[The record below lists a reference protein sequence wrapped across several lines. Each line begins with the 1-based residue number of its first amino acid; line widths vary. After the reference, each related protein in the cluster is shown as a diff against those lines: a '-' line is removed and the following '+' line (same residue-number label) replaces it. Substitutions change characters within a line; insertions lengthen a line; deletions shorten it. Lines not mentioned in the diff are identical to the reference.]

1 MAARLRHRQDE
12 NIRRQRAG
20 FVSALAAMD
29 THAIHKKRKGYSMS
43 CFIIGAGS
51 FYGLPVPIQSTDTVI
66 AADGGWEV
74 CRQLHITPTLLVADF
89 DSLGA
94 PPDFDHI
101 LRLPV
106 VKDDTDMIRAVKEG
120 FACGESEFHLLGGMG
135 GRRTDH
141 TVANMQ
147 TLAYI
152 ARRGGRGWLYG
163 SGERFTAICDG
174 GEVVFPARGS
184 GILSVFCM
192 GADAEGVTIQGAQY
206 PLEDAKLTA
215 DFPLGV
221 SNHFIGSAVR
231 VAVRRGCLLIGICD
245 KE

>member
-1 MAARLRHRQDE
+1 MA
-12 NIRRQRAG
+12 
-20 FVSALAAMD
+20 
-29 THAIHKKRKGYSMS
+29 

-51 FYGLPVPIQSTDTVI
+51 FYGLPVPVCPKDTVI
-66 AADGGWEV
+66 AADGGWES
-74 CRQLHITPTLLVADF
+74 CRRCGITPALLVADF
-89 DSLGA
+89 DSLGKV
-94 PPDFDHI
+94 PDFDRI

-106 VKDDTDMIRAVKEG
+106 EKDDTDMLRAVREG
-120 FACGESEFHLLGGMG
+120 FARGETEFHLLGGMG

-163 SGERFTAICDG
+163 DGERFTAVCDG
-174 GEVVFPARGS
+174 GEIDFSAREN

-192 GADAEGVTIQGAQY
+192 GADAEGVTIEGAQY
-206 PLEDAKLTA
+206 TLTDAALTA